1 MQSSRNLSLANAA
14 ISIFVLLI
22 WSRVPESQSKHL
34 NDDNEP
40 ILKAEHFKKSDFEDD
55 RSMEEDDEDEEEYYD
70 YIENEN
76 GEIDR
81 EKRDTDDEYVYDSA
95 EDLLDPDYDEL
106 EEDDDKMGG
115 KSMFGGLRNR

>member
-1 MQSSRNLSLANAA
+1 
-14 ISIFVLLI
+14 
-22 WSRVPESQSKHL
+22 
-34 NDDNEP
+34 
-40 ILKAEHFKKSDFEDD
+40 
-55 RSMEEDDEDEEEYYD
+55 MEEDDEDEEEYYD